1 MRNWQNGKHC
11 KGDTGQADIYPPD
24 FFVDSSAIL
33 KLRSFVR
40 CFGGNVDTN
49 TLISLLFS
57 GGTALAGLILIF
69 LGGTI
74 NAYDAYDATQKPYVR
89 KKYLLRS
96 RLGFTGFLLS
106 VISALTALLR
116 IWVSSPL
123 LITVS
128 LTTILFSFGILVL
141 LAFLAVY
148 AVQEE

>member
-1 MRNWQNGKHC
+1 
-11 KGDTGQADIYPPD
+11 
-24 FFVDSSAIL
+24 
-33 KLRSFVR
+33 
-40 CFGGNVDTN
+40 VDTN

-57 GGTALAGLILIF
+57 GGTALAGLILVF

-141 LAFLAVY
+141 LAFLAVH